1 MSARPAILIV
11 EDSPALSYTY
21 TEYLRSGDWDVRV
34 VDTGTKAW
42 EIISSAPPAVLLLDL
57 GLPDMNGMD
66 ILKQIAEQGIPTT
79 TIVVT
84 AQGSIQVA
92 IAAMRLGA
100 YDFLVK
106 PFAGDRLLVT
116 VRNALERGRLE
127 EIVTTY
133 REQIDRRGFQGIIG
147 SSLAMQA
154 VYRIIESAAP
164 SRASVFITG
173 ESGTGKELCAEAIH
187 CQSPRAKRPF
197 VALNCAAIP
206 KDLIESEIFGHV
218 KGAFTGAT
226 SDRDGAAAQA
236 RGGTLFL
243 DEICEMDISLQS
255 KLLRFIQ
262 TGTFQKVGAN
272 KPEEA
277 DVRFLCAT
285 NRDPLEEVRAGRFR
299 EDLYYRLH
307 VIPMTM
313 PPLRDRE
320 GDVLELAEFF
330 LKRFAKEEGKG
341 FKSLSSAVRQA
352 LIAYSWP
359 GNVRQLEN
367 VIRNSVVL
375 HDGAEILPE
384 MLPLLVNAGAPQA
397 KASPLPPAPS
407 SIPPTAD
414 VEAVAVAVAA
424 PARDV
429 LRPLWRQEKEIIEA
443 AIAECGGNIPKAA
456 AYLEVSPSTIY
467 RKKQSWEAGETG

>member
-1 MSARPAILIV
+1 
-11 EDSPALSYTY
+11 
-21 TEYLRSGDWDVRV
+21 
-34 VDTGTKAW
+34 
-42 EIISSAPPAVLLLDL
+42 
-57 GLPDMNGMD
+57 MNGMD
-66 ILKQIAEQGIPTT
+66 ILKRIAEQGIPTT

-92 IAAMRLGA
+92 IEAMRLGA

-173 ESGTGKELCAEAIH
+173 ESGTGKELCAEAVH
-187 CQSPRAKRPF
+187 RQSPRAKRPF

-226 SDRDGAAAQA
+226 ADRDGAAAQA

-341 FKSLSSAVRQA
+341 FRALSSAVRQA
-352 LIAYSWP
+352 LVSYSWP

-367 VIRNSVVL
+367 VIRNAVVL
-375 HDGAEILPE
+375 HDGAEVLPE
-384 MLPLLVNAGAPQA
+384 MMPSLVNAGAP
-397 KASPLPPAPS
+397 S
-407 SIPPTAD
+407 
-414 VEAVAVAVAA
+414 VAVMPLTPIPSPPSLPTEVEAA
-424 PARDV
+424 PAVQPVRDV

-456 AYLEVSPSTIY
+456 AYLDVSPSTIY
-467 RKKQSWEAGETG
+467 RKKQSWEAGEAS